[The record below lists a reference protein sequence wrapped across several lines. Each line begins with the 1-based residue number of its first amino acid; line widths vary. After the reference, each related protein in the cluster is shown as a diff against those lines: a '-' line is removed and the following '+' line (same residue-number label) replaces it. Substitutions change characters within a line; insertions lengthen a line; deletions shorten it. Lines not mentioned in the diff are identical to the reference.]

1 MSMNDLLIKERA
13 ENAQL
18 RAQVAEL
25 EQQVEILSQR
35 PEFDLS
41 TEHGREQAVIANMK
55 KSFEEGVA

>member
-1 MSMNDLLIKERA
+1 MSMNDLLVKERA

-25 EQQVEILSQR
+25 EQQVEILCQR

-41 TEHGREQAVIANMK
+41 TVHGREQAVITNMK

>member
-18 RAQVAEL
+18 RARNAEL

-41 TEHGREQAVIANMK
+41 TTHGREQTVIANMK